1 MRFYSITLP
10 DLPMHRSFLLL
21 ALIPLAAPAADTDWR
36 AFRGTDGTATT
47 TAKLPTTW
55 SATEN
60 VAWKTDL
67 PGAGTS
73 TPIVVGDRVFVTCY
87 SGYNVPG
94 QPQGA
99 QEDLKLHLCC
109 LDRKTGKLTWTKD
122 VKPKLPEQERIRDG
136 HGYASS
142 TPTADDERVYAFF
155 GKSGVVAFDHAGK
168 ELWTADVG
176 STLHGWGS
184 AASLLLADGL
194 LIVNASVESETLFA
208 LDVKTGKEVWARK
221 GVKESWNTPI
231 LATAGDRTELVFA
244 IGGKVLGLD
253 PKTGKELWTCAT
265 DIPWYMVPSLV
276 AADGVV
282 YVLGGRP
289 GYGLAVKLGG
299 SGDVTK
305 THRLWTSKKGGN
317 VSSPVY
323 HAGHLYWMHDNQ
335 QAAFCADAKTGAV
348 VYEEKLPRAGQVYGS
363 PVLADGK
370 IYYPARDGKVL
381 VVAAAPKFELL
392 ATNTLG
398 EGRGEFNASPAAS
411 GAQLLLRTNKA
422 VYCIGKE

>member
-1 MRFYSITLP
+1 
-10 DLPMHRSFLLL
+10 MHRSLLL
-21 ALIPLAAPAADTDWR
+21 VLFPFVVAHAAEPDWR

-47 TAKLPTTW
+47 AAKLPTKW
-55 SATEN
+55 GAKEN

-94 QPQGA
+94 QPQGT
-99 QEDLKLHLCC
+99 QEELKLHVVR
-109 LDRKTGKLTWTKD
+109 LDRKTGKIEWTKD

-155 GKSGVVAFDHAGK
+155 GKSGVAAFDHAGK
-168 ELWTADVG
+168 EMWTADVG

-208 LDVKTGKEVWARK
+208 LDAKTGKEVWR
-221 GVKESWNTPI
+221 VKRVLEAWNTPV
-231 LATAGDRTELVFA
+231 LAKAGDRTELVLA
-244 IGGKVLGLD
+244 INGKVLGLD
-253 PKTGKELWTCAT
+253 PKTGKELWACNTG
-265 DIPWYMVPSLV
+265 IPAYMVPSVVV
-276 AADGVV
+276 ADEVA
-282 YVLGGRP
+282 YVIGGRP
-289 GYGLAVKLGG
+289 AGGLAVKLGG

-305 THRLWTSKKGGN
+305 THRLWTSKKGSI

-323 HAGHLYWMHDNQ
+323 HAGHLYWMGENNET
-335 QAAFCADAKTGAV
+335 AFCADAKTGEV
-348 VYEEKLPRAGQVYGS
+348 VYEERVPRSGQVYGS

-370 IYYPARDGKVL
+370 VYYPARDGKVL
-381 VVAAAPKFELL
+381 VVAASPKFELL

-411 GAQLLLRTNKA
+411 GPQLLLRTNKA